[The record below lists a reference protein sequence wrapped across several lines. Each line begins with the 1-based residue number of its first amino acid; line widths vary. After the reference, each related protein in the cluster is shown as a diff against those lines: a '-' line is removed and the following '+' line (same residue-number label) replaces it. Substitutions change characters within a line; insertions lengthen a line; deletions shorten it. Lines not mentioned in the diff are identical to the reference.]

1 MIRRQEGFTVIEVVI
16 AAMILL
22 VGVLGLFGSLSVS
35 QKLSLV
41 GERQTSLA
49 HRAQQELERL
59 QSMPFQQLAMTVSAP
74 TPSGCPNPLTAA
86 YPTSP
91 DCYAANG
98 SFSYDRATP
107 ARRSR
112 SSSMP
117 PRGRSHPTRP
127 GQGAATAVLR
137 PGAIRA

>member
-49 HRAQQELERL
+49 HRAQQELGVCN
-59 QSMPFQQLAMTVSAP
+59 P
-74 TPSGCPNPLTAA
+74 CP
-86 YPTSP
+86 
-91 DCYAANG
+91 
-98 SFSYDRATP
+98 
-107 ARRSR
+107 
-112 SSSMP
+112 SSSSP
-117 PRGRSHPTRP
+117 
-127 GQGAATAVLR
+127 
-137 PGAIRA
+137 